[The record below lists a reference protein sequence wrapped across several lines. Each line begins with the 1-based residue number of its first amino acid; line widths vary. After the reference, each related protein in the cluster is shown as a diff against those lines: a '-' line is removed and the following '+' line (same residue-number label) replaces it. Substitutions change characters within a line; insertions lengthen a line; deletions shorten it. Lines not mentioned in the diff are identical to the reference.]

1 MLATVVCKSVT
12 FGCSSGSS
20 FKVSS
25 VEEMCAITLLSHA
38 LARHSSHVIRHTS
51 HVTRHT
57 SSSAPT
63 GAIRSSSKGMYEP
76 PAALA
81 PLFFCNILLMY
92 FERAAAAPAGDGD
105 SLSSLPGGGGDERAK
120 TVVKVS
126 VMVVALSVMV
136 VALHSCT
143 SRLMLL

>member
-1 MLATVVCKSVT
+1 M
-12 FGCSSGSS
+12 
-20 FKVSS
+20 
-25 VEEMCAITLLSHA
+25 EEMCAITLLSHA